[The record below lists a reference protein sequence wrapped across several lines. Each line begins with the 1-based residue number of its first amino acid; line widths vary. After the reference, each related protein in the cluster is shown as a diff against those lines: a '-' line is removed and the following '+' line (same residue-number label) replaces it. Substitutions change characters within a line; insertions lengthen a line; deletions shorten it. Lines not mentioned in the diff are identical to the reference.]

1 MFYII
6 LGLLLLSCLET
17 NSQEDFQEFL
27 DKTKEDFKIQ
37 GLTIGA
43 FKDNDWVLRGQIGTR
58 NAEDPELT
66 PIGADDVF
74 PLTGAGSPIVA
85 MLVARIVEKSVMDLT
100 WNTTMQEV
108 LGDTMTML
116 QPHANVS
123 LYELVTWQG
132 WTPDINLINGREDR
146 MEWYDS
152 LWESSQWGDANQ
164 NKLQRQQLTQYLTN
178 WECVPGDED
187 MCDKATFSPFSLTV
201 AITLLETVTNKTFD
215 DLLAEEVFEPLG
227 AASCGVGPNTLDNSL
242 PATQPW
248 NHFSGPWGKYNIP
261 IHPGNKSSMPSSM
274 APDFGIH
281 CSMDSWKSIIA
292 SYLAKNESFLS
303 PESWKTLYD
312 PAYNLLGAE
321 YIAFAPGIYILYERY
336 AVMAKDD
343 GKSYALVELFPGT
356 GTAIILAANSNMQE
370 GMRQFTGMMKI
381 ICYTE
386 YFLSEE
392 FGIPRGTCTLD
403 FPLRDQ

>member
-1 MFYII
+1 MLYI

-17 NSQEDFQEFL
+17 NGREDFQEFL
-27 DKTKEDFKIQ
+27 DQTKKDFKIQ

-58 NAEDPELT
+58 NAEDAEQT
-66 PIGADDVF
+66 PIGADDQF

-85 MLVARIVEKSVMDLT
+85 MLVARIVERSVGDVT
-100 WNTTMQEV
+100 WNTTIQEV
-108 LGDTMTML
+108 LGDTMAML
-116 QPHANVS
+116 QPYANVS

-132 WTPDINLINGREDR
+132 WTPDIYRINGREDR

-152 LWESSQWGDANQ
+152 LWESSQWENAEQ
-164 NKLQRQQLTQYLTN
+164 NKLQRLGLTQYLVN
-178 WECVPGDED
+178 WECTPGYED
-187 MCDKATFSPFSLTV
+187 QCDKATFSPFSLTV
-201 AITLLETVTNKTFD
+201 AITLLEAVTDKTFD
-215 DLLAEEVFEPLG
+215 ALLIEEVFEPLG
-227 AASCGVGPNTLDNSL
+227 ALGCGVGPNTLDNTL
-242 PATQPW
+242 PPSQPW

-281 CSMDSWKSIIA
+281 CSMDSWKIILA

-303 PESWKTLYD
+303 PESWKTLFD
-312 PAYNLLGAE
+312 PAYNTLGAE
-321 YIAFAPGIYILYERY
+321 YMAIAPGIVILYERL
-336 AVMAKDD
+336 AVMSKDD

-370 GMRQFTGMMKI
+370 GMRQFAGMMKI

-386 YFLSEE
+386 NILSEE
-392 FGIPRGTCTLD
+392 LGIPEGICDLV
-403 FPLRDQ
+403 FQNQ

>member
-152 LWESSQWGDANQ
+152 LWESSQWEDANQ

-178 WECVPGDED
+178 WECAPGDED
-187 MCDKATFSPFSLTV
+187 MCDKATF
-201 AITLLETVTNKTFD
+201 
-215 DLLAEEVFEPLG
+215 
-227 AASCGVGPNTLDNSL
+227 
-242 PATQPW
+242 
-248 NHFSGPWGKYNIP
+248 
-261 IHPGNKSSMPSSM
+261 
-274 APDFGIH
+274 
-281 CSMDSWKSIIA
+281 
-292 SYLAKNESFLS
+292 
-303 PESWKTLYD
+303 
-312 PAYNLLGAE
+312 
-321 YIAFAPGIYILYERY
+321 
-336 AVMAKDD
+336 
-343 GKSYALVELFPGT
+343 
-356 GTAIILAANSNMQE
+356 
-370 GMRQFTGMMKI
+370 
-381 ICYTE
+381 
-386 YFLSEE
+386 
-392 FGIPRGTCTLD
+392 
-403 FPLRDQ
+403 